1 MLDKIKLA
9 GRRPKS
15 NPRISAK
22 FLTVYPPPYFR
33 DMNRIEFLER
43 SLISAGTLA
52 PIGQIDAAITD
63 KIDERLHL
71 NILGFNHLPNPG
83 SKITANT
90 VLHKAETRGHTNL
103 DWLSSRHSFSFANY
117 SNPERMHFGVLHALN
132 DDIVSAGKGFDTHPH
147 DNMEIITIPL
157 EGDLEHKESTGN
169 TTTIRNGDVHA
180 MSAGTGIYHSEYN
193 KNSDKLV
200 KFLQIWV
207 LPNKHDVTPHYSQI
221 TLNPSDRHNKLQ
233 QILSPSRADAGVWIH
248 QNAWFHL
255 GSLDKDFST
264 EYKIKGGPGNGVF
277 VFVIS
282 GNVSIG
288 DQKLNARDGYGIW
301 KVEKFNL
308 KADSKAEVLL
318 MEVRM

>member
-1 MLDKIKLA
+1 
-9 GRRPKS
+9 
-15 NPRISAK
+15 
-22 FLTVYPPPYFR
+22 
-33 DMNRIEFLER
+33 MNRIEFLER
-43 SLISAGTLA
+43 SLINKGILA
-52 PIGQIDAAITD
+52 PIGQIDAVITN
-63 KIDERLHL
+63 KIDECLHL

-90 VLHKAETRGHTNL
+90 VLHKAETRGQTNF
-103 DWLSSRHSFSFANY
+103 DWLSSRHTFSFANY
-117 SNPERMHFGVLHALN
+117 FNPGRMHFGVLRVLN

-157 EGDLEHKESTGN
+157 EGDLEHKDSMRKMA
-169 TTTIRNGDVHA
+169 TIRNGDVQA
-180 MSAGTGIYHSEYN
+180 ISAGTGIYQSEYN

-200 KFLQIWV
+200 RFLQIWV
-207 LPNKHDVTPHYSQI
+207 LPNRHDVTPRYCQI

-264 EYKIKGGPGNGVF
+264 EYKIKGGPGNGVY
-277 VFVIS
+277 VFVVRGS
-282 GNVSIG
+282 VSIG

-308 KADSKAEVLL
+308 NADSKAEVLL
-318 MEVRM
+318 MEVPMQV